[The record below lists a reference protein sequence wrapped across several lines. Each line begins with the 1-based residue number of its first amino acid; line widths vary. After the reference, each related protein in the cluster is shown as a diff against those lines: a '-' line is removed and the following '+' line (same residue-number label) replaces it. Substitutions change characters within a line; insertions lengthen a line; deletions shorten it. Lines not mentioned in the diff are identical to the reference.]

1 MNKILQL
8 LFFCS
13 ELVLGLIIYAFAI
26 VNAKSTCQNV
36 IQYELSTTASSLS
49 KLEFKHSWIF
59 WQAQNKGKVFVH
71 VWLSS
76 LLLLSLKFLATN
88 TFNFSE
94 DKSPILELHSE
105 TEIYLTQL
113 IVANSSVTTFQLQ
126 YFDNQIQEFRDYRKQ
141 NGLSKQFRFYNDK
154 YYVRSFNLDIITKV
168 SQNKLP
174 ISHSPNSNQF
184 S

>member
-13 ELVLGLIIYAFAI
+13 ELVLVLIIYAIAI
-26 VNAKSTCQNV
+26 VNAKSTCQDV
-36 IQYELSTTASSLS
+36 IQYELSTTSSLS

-71 VWLSS
+71 VWL
-76 LLLLSLKFLATN
+76 LSLKFLATN

-94 DKSPILELHSE
+94 DKSPILELNSE

>member
-1 MNKILQL
+1 M
-8 LFFCS
+8 
-13 ELVLGLIIYAFAI
+13 
-26 VNAKSTCQNV
+26 
-36 IQYELSTTASSLS
+36 
-49 KLEFKHSWIF
+49 
-59 WQAQNKGKVFVH
+59 
-71 VWLSS
+71 
-76 LLLLSLKFLATN
+76 
-88 TFNFSE
+88 
-94 DKSPILELHSE
+94 ELHSE